1 MISPPSRR
9 KSTESISR
17 RSSLQTWAQVGVSGF
32 WWCGCYAM
40 GRFPCYLI
48 GTAPGLSFQSPH
60 WSLYETHFNIIRY
73 GAFLNHRATPKSSS
87 IYRWGLFGYP
97 WLWKPNIYQSIT
109 ISHYSP
115 PFTTMN
121 HHIHSTW
128 NIHEIFTIHF
138 LDTSMAVETHPRSIQ
153 GSGDEARNGSST
165 SPAPWCPLA
174 APASRPRGPRRRPW
188 RNQPAPV
195 VIDLANMISPPKK
208 LWCWL

>member
-1 MISPPSRR
+1 
-9 KSTESISR
+9 
-17 RSSLQTWAQVGVSGF
+17 
-32 WWCGCYAM
+32 M
-40 GRFPCYLI
+40 GPFHEI
-48 GTAPGLSFQSPH
+48 
-60 WSLYETHFNIIRY
+60 
-73 GAFLNHRATPKSSS
+73 NHPF
-87 IYRWGLFGYP
+87 FGYP

-138 LDTSMAVETHPRSIQ
+138 LDTSMAVETHHRSIQ

-174 APASRPRGPRRRPW
+174 APASRPRGPRRR
-188 RNQPAPV
+188 A
-195 VIDLANMISPPKK
+195 LAKSSCTSSDWFGKHDSPPKMMMLTINSHCFLEVVCAIPNK
-208 LWCWL
+208 DGYHP